1 MSTAQRSESMNSFF
15 DGFVNSKIN
24 LKQFVKQYE
33 NALSRKVE
41 LEWQADAKCFRKKI
55 PCVIRYVME
64 KQVEE
69 VYTISKFKEFQ

>member
-41 LEWQADAKCFRKKI
+41 LEWQAGAKCFSKNT
-55 PCVIRYVME
+55 PCVTIYEMK
-64 KQVEE
+64 KQVEKM
-69 VYTISKFKEFQ
+69 YTIAKFKEFQ